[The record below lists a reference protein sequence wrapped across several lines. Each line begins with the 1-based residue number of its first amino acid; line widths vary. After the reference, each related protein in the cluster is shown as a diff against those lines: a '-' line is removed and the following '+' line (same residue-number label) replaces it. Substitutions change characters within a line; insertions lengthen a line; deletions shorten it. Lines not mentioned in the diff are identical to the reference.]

1 MQAPV
6 KICGIRSL
14 KDAKIAFKYGASAI
28 GLIFF
33 KDSKRYICPSSAAE
47 WIGSLEPHFKKVG
60 VFVDEEIDIVNSLSD
75 KLGLDFIQ
83 LHGNESAAYCN
94 LVKKPVIK
102 AFRVHEKF
110 NPSILDGYKVE
121 AFLFDNYKKNE
132 LGGTGEVFD
141 WNLISNIKISTPI
154 ILSGGLNVINVMNSI
169 EKISPAA
176 IDLNSGVESS
186 PGVKDEGKISEIF
199 KKIRLA
205 KWSDNF
211 FKRNF

>member
-1 MQAPV
+1 MPVPV

-14 KDAKIAFKYGASAI
+14 EDAKTALKHGASAI
-28 GLIFF
+28 GFIFF
-33 KDSKRYICPSSAAE
+33 KHSKRFIDPDDAFKL
-47 WIGSLEPHFKKVG
+47 IKDLGFQFKKVG
-60 VFVDEEIDIVNSLSD
+60 VFVDENINVVNSISD
-75 KLGLDFIQ
+75 KLDLDFVQ
-83 LHGNESAAYCN
+83 LHGNENETYCK

-102 AFRVHEKF
+102 VFRVGKQF
-110 NPSILDGYKVE
+110 NESILSSYEVA

-132 LGGTGEVFD
+132 LGGTGETFD
-141 WNLISNIKISTPI
+141 WNLISNIKISVPI
-154 ILSGGLNVINVMNSI
+154 ILSGGLNVMNVMNSI

-176 IDLNSGVESS
+176 IDLNSGIESS

-199 KKIRLA
+199 KKIRSA